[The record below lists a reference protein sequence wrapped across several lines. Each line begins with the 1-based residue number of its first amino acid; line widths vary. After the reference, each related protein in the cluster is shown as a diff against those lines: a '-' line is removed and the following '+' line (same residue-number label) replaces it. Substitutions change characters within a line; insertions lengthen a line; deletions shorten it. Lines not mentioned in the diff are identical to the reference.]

1 MQVEDL
7 PNHVEAYCRRHA
19 MFRRGDK
26 VLVGVSGGPDSTAL
40 LDILF
45 NLRSRL
51 GIELVVAHFNH
62 RLRGEESDEDARA
75 VARVAQCYGLPFVAD
90 AGDVAAFAKKAR
102 RGIEEAAR
110 HLRYAFFERV
120 LGEVQAD
127 RVALGH
133 NADDQAETIL
143 FHFLRGSGTAGLAGM
158 PPVRGPFVRP
168 LLGIRRSTIEK
179 YCRRA
184 RLSTRMDTSN
194 FNTDYTRNRIR
205 LELIPALQNVYN
217 PNLVPALL
225 RMAEIVRADEAFMR
239 TEALRVFA
247 SQAKVTDDE
256 VAFDRKAFDLVPLAL
271 QRRLVRLAWSE
282 LTGRDDL
289 PFDQVE
295 RVLEIVARKE
305 SGQVVQLPGGVYM
318 AKEQLTVTFTYA
330 FAQPDATPYAYPV
343 AVPGVTDIPEAG
355 AQLECC
361 VIDGKDVPDPRELD
375 PDRAVLDF
383 DKLVPPLVVR
393 NRRPGDVFQPFG
405 SGITRLKK
413 FLSGLKVTRRERDR
427 VPLLVDGRGRIAW
440 VAGVRA
446 AEWCRVDRGTT
457 RALFLEIRR
466 ETASL
471 GQIERG
477 NKM

>member
-7 PNHVEAYCRRHA
+7 PNHVEAYCKRHA

-26 VLVGVSGGPDSTAL
+26 VLVGVSGGSDSTAL

-45 NLRSRL
+45 NLRPRL

-62 RLRGEESDEDARA
+62 KLRGEESDEDARA
-75 VARVAQCYGLPFVAD
+75 VARLAQGYGLPFVAD

-120 LGEVQAD
+120 MGEARAD

-168 LLGIRRSTIEK
+168 LLGTRRSTIEK
-179 YCRRA
+179 YCRWA
-184 RLSTRMDTSN
+184 RLATRIDTSN
-194 FNTDYTRNRIR
+194 FDTDYTRNRIR
-205 LELIPALQNVYN
+205 LELIPALQSAYN

-225 RMAEIVRADEAFMR
+225 RMAEIIRADEAFMHA
-239 TEALRVFA
+239 EALRVFA
-247 SQAKVTDDE
+247 SQSGVTEDE
-256 VAFDRKAFDLVPLAL
+256 VAFDRKAFDVVPLAL

-295 RVLEIVARKE
+295 KALEIIARKE
-305 SGQVVQLPGGVYM
+305 SGQVVQFPGGVYM
-318 AKEQLTVTFTYA
+318 TKEQMAVTFTYA
-330 FAQPDATPYAYPV
+330 FPQPDATPYAYPV

-355 AQLECC
+355 AQLECRI
-361 VIDGKDVPDPRELD
+361 VDRKDIPDPRELG

-383 DKLVPPLVVR
+383 DRLVQPLAVR

-405 SGITRLKK
+405 SGVTRLKK

-427 VPLLVDGRGRIAW
+427 IPLLVDGKGRIAW
-440 VAGVRA
+440 VAGMRA

-457 RALFLEIRR
+457 RALFLEMRR
-466 ETASL
+466 ETAGF
-471 GQIERG
+471 GQIEKG
-477 NKM
+477 K